1 MKPDQIS
8 DIASF
13 YHKLLLFSPLEWQR
27 RNSWTHFNISVF
39 HQLHQ
44 LHLLQLLCVFKLL
57 LHFLSLKW
65 TDDQREQ
72 QEVISSENICGA
84 EVLRE
89 ISGKLFTKD
98 KFLRTPFKEFLALLT
113 KADIIVFYI

>member
-1 MKPDQIS
+1 M
-8 DIASF
+8 
-13 YHKLLLFSPLEWQR
+13 
-27 RNSWTHFNISVF
+27 
-39 HQLHQ
+39 
-44 LHLLQLLCVFKLL
+44 FKLL

-65 TDDQREQ
+65 TDDQRGEQ

-98 KFLRTPFKEFLALLT
+98 KFLRKAPLKEFLAKL
-113 KADIIVFYI
+113 DVIVFEIIDF